1 MNIIKLSIQRPSI
14 VVVTFAALLFF
25 GFFSYRNLNKELFPS
40 MSYPLMTV
48 STAYPGGGP
57 QEVESA
63 VTKPIEN
70 ALASLEGIKYISGIS
85 MESFSIVMIEFRM
98 GTDIDKI
105 LQEAQRK
112 INAIRQT
119 LPEGVRES
127 SLAKINISDLPVL
140 NIGATS
146 DMPPVDFYDFVKNEV
161 KPAIEQISGVAAVQ
175 LTGGNEREIQVNL
188 DGARMKAY
196 GLSILQVS
204 HTLINSNLDFP
215 TGKVKDERQQVMIRL
230 SGKYSSTEDIEN
242 VALKVTADG
251 AMVRVKDIADVSD
264 TQKETATINRV
275 NNRTSIGI
283 LIQRQSD
290 ANTVEVC
297 RQVENRLDRMKAD
310 SRDKSLDFV
319 IALNESEF
327 TVEAADSV
335 VHDLL
340 LAALLVAAAMLL
352 FLHSFRNSLI
362 VLISIP
368 TSLVATFIVMYLLGF
383 TLNLMT
389 LLGLSLVVGILV
401 DDAIV
406 VIENI
411 HRHLETGKN
420 RMQAAYDG
428 LKEIGATV
436 VSITL
441 TLVVVFLPVTFTQSI
456 VSKLFRQFCT
466 TVAVATLFSLLASFT
481 LVPWLSSRIGKIEH
495 INPNRWWGKIIN
507 GFERGMNRFAE
518 SMASLL
524 QWSFRHKLIVF
535 GVTAGLFIAS
545 LSLFAFGLIGEELM
559 SVGDR
564 GEFFIEL
571 ELPKNATIEQTNRA
585 AYQAE
590 SIIRSSPAVKSV
602 FTTVGTSDLG
612 QPQANL
618 ADIFV
623 KMVPYDQRDMT
634 APDFARE
641 VKQALQNAVVGAK
654 IRTAVSG
661 IAGGKDDT
669 PVELYVIGNHL
680 DSLIATAD
688 KIRESMSVIPGV
700 VDAKSSVEGGNPEI
714 QIAPDRSKM
723 AVLGVSFDMLGAAL
737 SNAFNG
743 NRDAKFK
750 KGNNEW
756 DINIRLSD
764 FDRKNMEDVK
774 NFALQNVRGEMIRLS
789 QFAEVSESEGT
800 TRLDRRNRMS
810 SVTLSC
816 QVAGRPVGTVGNE
829 IKEMI
834 SQMHLPEGTSIEY
847 GGELAVQD
855 DAFGA
860 LGFALLVSIL
870 LVYLI
875 MVVLYDDYVRPF
887 VVLFSIPLALTGAL
901 FAMALTMQSL
911 SLFTM
916 LGLIMLVGLVAKNAI
931 IVVDFAGQRQREGM
945 EAKEAL
951 VEATRKRFRPIVMTT
966 LAMIIGMLPIA
977 LAQGPGSEWKNGLA
991 WALIG
996 GLLSSMFL
1004 TLVIVPLVYYL
1015 MDRVMMRLGR
1025 NEKKVELSLGG

>member
-1 MNIIKLSIQRPSI
+1 MKIVKLSIQRPSI
-14 VVVTFAALLFF
+14 VIVTFAALLFF
-25 GFFSYRNLNKELFPS
+25 GFFSYRNLNKELFPN

-63 VTKPIEN
+63 VTKSIEN

-85 MESFSIVMIEFRM
+85 MESFSVVIVEFRM
-98 GTDIDKI
+98 GTDIDKT

-112 INAIRQT
+112 INAIRLT
-119 LPEGVRES
+119 LPDGVKES
-127 SLAKINISDLPVL
+127 SLAKISISDLPVL

-146 DMPPVDFYDFVKNEV
+146 NMPPSDFYDFIKNEV
-161 KPAIEQISGVAAVQ
+161 KPSIEQIPGVATVQ
-175 LTGGNEREIQVNL
+175 LVGGNEREIQVNL
-188 DGARMKAY
+188 DEERMKAY

-204 HTLINSNLDFP
+204 RTLINSNLDFP
-215 TGKVKDERQQVMIRL
+215 TGKVKDDRQQVMIRL
-230 SGKYSSTEDIEN
+230 AGKYTSTEDIEN
-242 VALKVTADG
+242 VVLKVTAGG
-251 AMVRVKDIADVSD
+251 AMVRVKDIADVTD
-264 TQKETATINRV
+264 AQKETTTINRV
-275 NNRTSIGI
+275 DNRTSIGM

-297 RQVENRLDRMKAD
+297 RQVENRLDRMKAAHLEK
-310 SRDKSLDFV
+310 DKSLDFV

-368 TSLVATFIVMYLLGF
+368 ASLVATFIVMYLLGF

-411 HRHLETGKN
+411 HRHLEMGKDK
-420 RMQAAYDG
+420 MQAAYDG

-441 TLVVVFLPVTFTQSI
+441 VLVVVFLPVTFTQSI
-456 VSKLFRQFCT
+456 VSELFRQFCI
-466 TVAVATLFSLLASFT
+466 TVAAATLLSLLASFT

-495 INPNRWWGKIIN
+495 IHPNRWWGKIIN

-524 QWSFRHKLIVF
+524 RWSFRHKLIVF
-535 GVTAGLFIAS
+535 GVTVGLFIAS

-559 SVGDR
+559 SIGDR
-564 GEFFIEL
+564 GEFFIEI

-590 SIIRSSPAVKSV
+590 SIIRSSPVVKSV

-634 APDFARE
+634 APNFARE
-641 VKQALQNAVVGAK
+641 VKLSLQSAVVGAK

-661 IAGGKDDT
+661 ITGGKDDT
-669 PVELYVIGNHL
+669 PIELYVVGNQL

-688 KIRESMSVIPGV
+688 KIRDNMSVLPGV

-714 QIAPDRSKM
+714 HIAPDRLKM
-723 AVLGVSFDMLGAAL
+723 AALGVSFDMLGAAL

-750 KGNNEW
+750 KDNNEW
-756 DINIRLSD
+756 DIHIRLAD
-764 FDRKNMEDVK
+764 FDRKNIDDVK
-774 NFALQNVRGEMIRLS
+774 NFALQNLRGEMIRLD
-789 QFAEVSESEGT
+789 QFAEVSESEGA
-800 TRLDRRNRMS
+800 TRLDRRNRLS
-810 SVTLSC
+810 SVTLNC
-816 QVAGRPVGTVGNE
+816 QVAGRPIGTVGNE
-829 IKEMI
+829 IKAMI
-834 SQMHLPEGTSIEY
+834 AQMPLPEGVGIEY

-855 DAFGA
+855 DAFGT

-875 MVVLYDDYVRPF
+875 MVVLYDNYVRPF
-887 VVLFSIPLALTGAL
+887 VVLVSIPLALIGAL
-901 FAMALTMQSL
+901 FAMALSMQSL

-931 IVVDFAGQRQREGM
+931 IVVDFAGQLQQEGM
-945 EAKEAL
+945 EVKEAL
-951 VEATRKRFRPIVMTT
+951 IEATRKRFRPVVMTT
-966 LAMIIGMLPIA
+966 LATIIGMLPIA
-977 LAQGPGSEWKNGLA
+977 LAQGPGAEWKNGLA

-996 GLLSSMFL
+996 GLTSSMFL
-1004 TLVIVPLVYYL
+1004 TLIVIPLVYYGF
-1015 MDRVMMRLGR
+1015 DRIKTKWGR
-1025 NEKKVELSLGG
+1025 EKKQLIQ